1 MLLDIQTIHLI
12 LKKYSSSKCKQTVC
26 LHYRL
31 DFHFNIKSHKKR
43 LGILNVIPRNQTM
56 YCIQIPKGQ
65 KTEADVEIK
74 NKMFPDFRFS

>member
-1 MLLDIQTIHLI
+1 MSRTDAQNG
-12 LKKYSSSKCKQTVC
+12 
-26 LHYRL
+26 L

-43 LGILNVIPRNQTM
+43 LGILNFIPRNQTM